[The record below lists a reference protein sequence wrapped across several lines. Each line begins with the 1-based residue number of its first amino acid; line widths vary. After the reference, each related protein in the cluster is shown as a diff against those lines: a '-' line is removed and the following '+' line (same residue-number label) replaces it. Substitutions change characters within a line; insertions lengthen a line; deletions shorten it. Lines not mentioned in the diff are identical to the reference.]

1 MVLCA
6 KLQCARCALDATQA
20 TLMALFP
27 PPAKRDAQFTN
38 APEILDAAL
47 EAAAVPSNTP
57 ALATCI
63 DASPTLPR
71 KDAVRF
77 TASPA
82 RTLTMDAMQR
92 TIQL

>member
-1 MVLCA
+1 
-6 KLQCARCALDATQA
+6 
-20 TLMALFP
+20 MALFP
-27 PPAKRDAQFTN
+27 PPATRDAHFTN

-71 KDAVRF
+71 KDAVRSPPALPATSPWMLRHAPF
-77 TASPA
+77 NSNASA
-82 RTLTMDAMQR
+82 DYLRGETR
-92 TIQL
+92 